1 MFFSNTIFFSTQFF
15 SNCLPKKLTML
26 NWFQHMTQNDK
37 QVSLF
42 GPMLKNQ
49 YFSYKWPTILV
60 NKTFSTYGW
69 ILSTFIGAT
78 WTIFSYIG
86 MLGMMALKMLHGHWW
101 ASKETRKLMCDMC
114 MARIFLNY
122 IYWNFWMD

>member
-1 MFFSNTIFFSTQFF
+1 
-15 SNCLPKKLTML
+15 
-26 NWFQHMTQNDK
+26 
-37 QVSLF
+37 
-42 GPMLKNQ
+42 
-49 YFSYKWPTILV
+49 
-60 NKTFSTYGW
+60 
-69 ILSTFIGAT
+69 
-78 WTIFSYIG
+78 